1 MDFVKRS
8 MASSDAFFVQNKIP
22 TWTEWRVDN
31 AVKEGYKVNPWV
43 FRAVQ
48 LIAQNASS
56 VPWAVF
62 DEKMSPIWNHP
73 LSKVLARPNE
83 HFSRQKL
90 IELIVAWLQ
99 LSGNAYLKL
108 VRVGDEVKEL
118 WPISPDRI
126 SPIPSEDPTRYIEG
140 YTIVAN
146 GGAERVDPDYN
157 RDNILHIKLFDPSN
171 PYLGI
176 SPLQAA
182 AKSVDLDNAQ
192 LEWNT
197 STMQNRGVVDGV
209 FTFKRPIDGQQ
220 AQSIVDRLI
229 DKFSGK
235 KNARKPL
242 VIGDDATYQRLAL
255 NAIELDFLNS
265 RKHNREEILSV
276 FGVPPQLIGI
286 QDSST
291 YNNYSISMKIF
302 WETTVLPLL
311 DMLRDT
317 FNHAFNLQDGLSI
330 HYDISEVAALRHN
343 EDEKAKVAKTYYEIG
358 VPVSVTNE
366 KLALGLPAYDGW
378 DKVNRVIM
386 PAEAGAA
393 QLQPAKDAEAEQPMD
408 VDNVR
413 AAFELLKRNL
423 KIDLNG
429 YRSQILK
436 IGKLLGNE
444 LSAKHELRFVDH
456 MTWVVEQQM
465 EYGKTVGFSDDQ
477 IFMAINDTG
486 VFNDTSIAHF
496 CRK

>member
-1 MDFVKRS
+1 VEFNRRS

-22 TWTEWRVDN
+22 NWTNWRVDN
-31 AVKEGYKVNPWV
+31 AVADGYKVNPWV
-43 FRAVQ
+43 YRAVK
-48 LIAQNASS
+48 LIAQNAGS
-56 VPWAVF
+56 VPWVVMDA
-62 DEKMSPIWNHP
+62 KMTPVWEHPITK
-73 LSKVLARPNE
+73 LMKRPNE
-83 HFSRQKL
+83 HFSGQQL
-90 IELIVAWLQ
+90 VELVVMWLQ
-99 LSGNAYLKL
+99 LSGNAYLKEIN
-108 VRVGDEVKEL
+108 VNGDISEL

-126 SPIPSEDPTRYIEG
+126 SPIPSANPSKYIDG
-140 YTIVAN
+140 YKIIAD
-146 GGAERVDPDYN
+146 GGAERIDPDYN
-157 RDNILHIKLFDPSN
+157 RDNVMHIKLFDPSN

-209 FTFKRPIDGQQ
+209 FTFKRSIDGQQ

-242 VIGDDATYQRLAL
+242 VIGDDATYTRLSL

-311 DMLRDT
+311 DMLKDA
-317 FNHAFNLQDGLSI
+317 FNHRFNLPDGMSLN
-330 HYDISEVAALRHN
+330 YDTSEVAALRHN
-343 EDEKAKVAKTYYEIG
+343 EEDKAKVAKIYYEIG
-358 VPVSVTNE
+358 VPVSMTNE
-366 KLALGLPAYDGW
+366 KLALGLKQYEGW

-393 QLQPAKDAEAEQPMD
+393 QLKSIQDSESKNPSTDQNMDDVRKAVFGGLAEALAERDDFEVVIKQFQEANPESRAVGAICKVIQEQ
-408 VDNVR
+408 VTYGR
-413 AAFELLKRNL
+413 AAAFDANRIRK
-423 KIDLNG
+423 
-429 YRSQILK
+429 
-436 IGKLLGNE
+436 
-444 LSAKHELRFVDH
+444 
-456 MTWVVEQQM
+456 
-465 EYGKTVGFSDDQ
+465 
-477 IFMAINDTG
+477 AIIDTG
-486 VFNDTSIAHF
+486 IFRGVADY
-496 CRK
+496 